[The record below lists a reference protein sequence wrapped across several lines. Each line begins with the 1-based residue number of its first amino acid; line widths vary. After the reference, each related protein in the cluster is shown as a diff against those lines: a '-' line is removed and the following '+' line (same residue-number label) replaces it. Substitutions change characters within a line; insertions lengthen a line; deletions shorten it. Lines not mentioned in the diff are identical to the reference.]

1 MDRVFVNEATS
12 LNELSPLQTSTDLEV
27 ERSREMAAAISR
39 ALRRAARQARQP
51 TPLIVVG
58 GGVPVRRGDRT
69 FRLAIIASFVA
80 FVLVPALAA
89 GVYWGWI
96 ATPQYATE
104 AKFTLRSNDFSVSDA
119 LGGFLGLPTSRQA
132 QDTNIVVSYIESPDL
147 LRDLAKTINF
157 RDVYGSPSIDYFSR
171 LAPDLPIEKVD
182 KYWSNYIDVHH
193 ETTSGIVTVNVRAF
207 TPKDLEKI
215 VSEIVRL
222 SENVVNDLADR
233 PRRDALAQAKLELT
247 RAQQGLQEATSA
259 MRDARNAEGVL
270 DASATATAIND
281 VVSALRLKLAETEGA
296 LAPFGSQVQDAPQ
309 VRVYNAKI
317 SKLKQEID
325 NFNSQIAESKGSQS
339 LADHLSALSLVQTEL
354 DVARQRY
361 ATAAATYQAARI
373 EMETQKTYVLAF
385 LQPILAQKST
395 YPHRLL
401 QWLLIVVPSLL
412 LWGLG
417 SALAVMA
424 RDNMAK

>member
-1 MDRVFVNEATS
+1 MDRVFVNEGTS
-12 LNELSPLQTSTDLEV
+12 LDELSPLQTSTALED
-27 ERSREMAAAISR
+27 ERSLEMAAAISR

-51 TPLIVVG
+51 TPLIVG

-69 FRLAIIASFVA
+69 FRLAIVASFVVV
-80 FVLVPALAA
+80 VLVPALVA
-89 GVYWGWI
+89 GVYWAWI

-104 AKFTLRSNDFSVSDA
+104 AKFTLRSNDSSVSDA

-132 QDTNIVVSYIESPDL
+132 QDTNIIVSYMESPEL
-147 LRDLAKTINF
+147 LRDLAKTVDF
-157 RDVYGSPSIDYFSR
+157 HAVYGSPTIDYFSR
-171 LAPDLPIEKVD
+171 LAPNPPIERLE
-182 KYWSNYIDVHH
+182 KYWEKYIDVHH
-193 ETTSGIVTVNVRAF
+193 EASSGIVSVNVRAF
-207 TPKDLEKI
+207 TPQDSEKI
-215 VSEIVRL
+215 ASAIVRL
-222 SENVVNDLADR
+222 SESVVNDLADR
-233 PRRDALAQAKLELT
+233 PRRDAAAQAKLELT
-247 RAQQGLQEATSA
+247 RAQQGLQEATAA

-296 LAPFGSQVQDAPQ
+296 LAPFGAQAQDAPQ
-309 VRVYNAKI
+309 ARVFNARI

-325 NFNSQIAESKGSQS
+325 NFNRQIAQSKGSQS
-339 LADHLSALSLVQTEL
+339 LADRLGALSLVQTEL

-361 ATAAATYQAARI
+361 AAAAATYQAARI
-373 EMETQKTYVLAF
+373 ELETQKTYVLAF

>member
-1 MDRVFVNEATS
+1 M
-12 LNELSPLQTSTDLEV
+12 NELSPLQKSTALDV

-51 TPLIVVG
+51 TPLIVG

-69 FRLAIIASFVA
+69 FRLGLIASFVA
-80 FVLVPALAA
+80 VVLVPALVA
-89 GVYWGWI
+89 GVYWGGI

-104 AKFTLRSNDFSVSDA
+104 AKFSLRSDGSSGSDA
-119 LGGFLGLPTSRQA
+119 LGGMIGLPTSRQT
-132 QDTNIVVSYIESPDL
+132 QDTHIIVSYIQSPAL
-147 LRDLAKTINF
+147 LKDVARTINF
-157 RDVYGSPSIDYFSR
+157 QDVYGSPAIDYFFR
-171 LAPDLPIEKVD
+171 LPPNLPIEKLE
-182 KYWSNYIDVHH
+182 KYWEKYVDVQY
-193 ETTSGIVTVNVRAF
+193 ETTSGIVTVNARAF
-207 TPKDLEKI
+207 TPQDSEKI

-222 SENVVNDLADR
+222 SENVINDLADR

-247 RAQQGLQEATSA
+247 RSEQGLQDATAA

-270 DASATATAIND
+270 DASASAQAIDN
-281 VVSALRLKLAETEGA
+281 VVSALRLKLIETEGA
-296 LAPFGSQVQDAPQ
+296 LAPLGEQAQDAPQ
-309 VRVYNAKI
+309 VRIYNARI

-325 NFNSQIAESKGSQS
+325 SYTGQIAETNGSQS
-339 LADHLSALSLVQTEL
+339 MANHLSALSLVQTEL

-361 ATAAATYQAARI
+361 ASAAATYQAARI
-373 EMETQKTYVLAF
+373 EMETQRTYVLAF

-401 QWLLIVVPSLL
+401 QWLIVVVPSLL

-417 SALAVMA
+417 AALAVMA